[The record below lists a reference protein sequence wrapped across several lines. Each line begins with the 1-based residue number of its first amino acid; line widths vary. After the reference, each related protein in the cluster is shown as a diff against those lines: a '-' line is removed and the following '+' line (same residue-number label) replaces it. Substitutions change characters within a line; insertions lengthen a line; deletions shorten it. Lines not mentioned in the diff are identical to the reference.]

1 MHACNRSNKYVC
13 IIPAK
18 LIQCACTCTICQPLK
33 LTHPGSLQ
41 HVIGGD
47 GLALLLPGA
56 VVGAR
61 GQINDEYAARA
72 GEDAGG
78 ILADVGAGG
87 EGVLEE
93 APDARQRG
101 FEFDGPRARLGG
113 AGGVLGRRCRRGRGL
128 GGGFL
133 RCGSIGSISGGGGG
147 R

>member
-1 MHACNRSNKYVC
+1 MYKNSAQTSKPN
-13 IIPAK
+13 PTQ
-18 LIQCACTCTICQPLK
+18 LTPPLK

-41 HVIGGD
+41 HVVGGD

-56 VVGAR
+56 VVGTR
-61 GQINDEYAARA
+61 GQVNDEDAARA

-93 APDARQRG
+93 APDARQGG

-113 AGGVLGRRCRRGRGL
+113 AGGVLGR
-128 GGGFL
+128 
-133 RCGSIGSISGGGGG
+133 
-147 R
+147 